1 MQDNSNYTKND
12 VLKSILIHSI
22 LLISVIFCNYW
33 QDKKVFLDLKP
44 INNQA
49 NISETPIKASL
60 VDHKEVQLAI
70 KRQEKAFI
78 DRVAKE
84 KKLEQQEQK
93 IAKLASLAE
102 QEANKLKQEKESLK
116 KEQENLQKLISK
128 IAQQKQELAAQQNKL
143 SQMKQQ
149 EAIKKKNLNNINS
162 GINTSTNNSISDG
175 SEIQSYHNKMY
186 TKIINNRKVTSLFP
200 EHLEC
205 SVRVKLLPNG
215 QLNLVKLDKS
225 SGNQAYDAF
234 SEQAIYKSAPF
245 EMPEDPKLN
254 KELVEIEHV
263 FIFTASLVNNI

>member
-22 LLISVIFCNYW
+22 LLISVIFGNYW

-44 INNQA
+44 INNQG
-49 NISETPIKASL
+49 NISDTPIKASL

-128 IAQQKQELAAQQNKL
+128 VAQQKQELAAQQNKL
-143 SQMKQQ
+143 SQLKQQ
-149 EAIKKKNLNNINS
+149 ESAKKKNLNNL
-162 GINTSTNNSISDG
+162 NSIIDG
-175 SEIQSYHNKMY
+175 SDIQSYHNKMY

-200 EHLEC
+200 DHLEC
-205 SVRVKLLPNG
+205 SVRVKLLSNG

-263 FIFTASLVNNI
+263 FIFTANLVNNI